1 MGRVMK
7 IKRFN
12 ESRNW
17 DHDTQLIKDIIIEI
31 KDEYSEI
38 TGDINETT
46 DGIVVKFNIMLIKF
60 NGNENSVERFKD
72 IQRFESIVLECID
85 RISDALDSEIKIS
98 GNYKMIDDNG
108 DIKFLILN

>member
-1 MGRVMK
+1 MK

-46 DGIVVKFNIMLIKF
+46 DGIVVKFNIMLVKF

-72 IQRFESIVLECID
+72 INNLKSIVLECID
-85 RISDALDSEIKIS
+85 RISDALGVEIKIS
-98 GNYKMIDDNG
+98 GKYDLINNNG
-108 DIKFLILN
+108 DIKFLIPN